1 MFALDLREAVI
12 LITGGAS
19 GIGAACARAFVAEGA
34 TVALLDR
41 DEVAGNALKAS
52 LGEAALFVAADV
64 SDEAEVVQAVARV
77 AAWRGHLDALV
88 CCAGVSGPVGTPITA
103 TAAEDWIRVLNIN
116 LGGLFNAAKHAI
128 PWLEAGRLRSV
139 VILASDSSFLAY
151 PGMAPYSTSKGGAL
165 MFTRSLAVDHPALR
179 VNCICP
185 SVVDT
190 PMSRHDLG
198 MTEAQMR
205 TSQFPV
211 IQSTQLAN
219 HVLFLTSRVSA
230 PINAT
235 SVVVDFGYMARP
247 SFPQPEFSQDA

>member
-1 MFALDLREAVI
+1 MFALDLRGAVI

-34 TVALLDR
+34 TVALLDH
-41 DEVAGNALKAS
+41 DEVAGNALEAS
-52 LGEAALFVAADV
+52 LGKAAMFVSADV
-64 SDEAEVVQAVARV
+64 SDEAATAQAVAR
-77 AAWRGHLDALV
+77 AGAWRGHLDALV
-88 CCAGVSGPVGTPITA
+88 CCAGVSGPVGTPITVM
-103 TAAEDWIRVLNIN
+103 AAEDWMRVLHVN

-128 PWLEAGRLRSV
+128 PWLEAGRLRSI

-151 PGMAPYSTSKGGAL
+151 PGMAPYSASKGGAL
-165 MFTRSLAVDHPALR
+165 MLTRSLAVDHPVLR

-190 PMSRHDLG
+190 PMSRRDLG
-198 MTEAQMR
+198 MTATQMQA
-205 TSQFPV
+205 SQFPV
-211 IQSTQLAN
+211 IQPTQIAN
-219 HVLFLTSRVSA
+219 HVLFLTSPVST

-247 SFPQPEFSQDA
+247 SFPQPEFPQDA